1 MILSSGSGS
10 ALASGWPGV
19 MASLLYAVASLQGG
33 RQERWAAMALPAA
46 WVAHLMALVFDLG
59 GLGSGGQGARLGF
72 APVLSLTVW
81 IVIGLHA
88 IESRFV
94 PLPTVRGWLAPAG
107 VLVVLLAALFPGDSR
122 HIGSPMGALHFVLG
136 VGAYGLFGAAVLHGA
151 LLDAA
156 ERRMR
161 LKRPPVAG
169 GAGMP
174 LLQLE
179 RLTFRFV
186 EVGFAVLTAT
196 VALGV
201 FSSAQWR
208 WDHKTVFSLLGW
220 AVFAGLVAGRRLQGW
235 RGRRATRWLYA
246 GALLLLLSY
255 VGSRFVLEVL
265 LGRPTH

>member
-19 MASLLYAVASLQGG
+19 MASLLYAVAALQGG
-33 RQERWAAMALPAA
+33 RQERWATMALPAA
-46 WVAHLMALVFDLG
+46 WMAHLLALIFDLSG
-59 GLGSGGQGARLGF
+59 WGTGGQGTRLGF

-81 IVIGLHA
+81 IVIGVHA
-88 IESRFV
+88 VESRFV
-94 PLPTVRGWLAPAG
+94 PLPAVRGWLAPVG

-122 HIGSPMGALHFVLG
+122 QFGSPLAAFHFVLG

-161 LKRPPVAG
+161 MKSPSPG
-169 GAGMP
+169 GGTGMP

-186 EVGFAVLTAT
+186 EVGFLVLSATVLLGLFTAT
-196 VALGV
+196 
-201 FSSAQWR
+201 QWR

-220 AVFAGLVAGRRLQGW
+220 AVFAALLVGRRLQGW
-235 RGRRATRWLYA
+235 RGRRATRWLYV
-246 GALLLLLSY
+246 GAALLLLSY

-265 LGRPTH
+265 LGRPSA